1 MKKVLRI
8 IALVSGI
15 ISVVAAT
22 ILGIIYLEQFISRV
36 SGYANKLEKRLT
48 DRSEQL
54 PELEE
59 EYTV

>member
-36 SGYANKLEKRLT
+36 SSYANKLEKRLT
-48 DRSEQL
+48 DRSEPL

>member
-15 ISVVAAT
+15 ISVIAAT

-36 SGYANKLEKRLT
+36 SGYASKLEKRLS
-48 DRSEQL
+48 DRSEPL
-54 PELEE
+54 PEPEE

>member
-8 IALVSGI
+8 IALVSGM

-36 SGYANKLEKRLT
+36 RGYANKFEQRIAE
-48 DRSEQL
+48 RNAPQL
-54 PELEE
+54 PEEDEL
-59 EYTV
+59 Y

>member
-48 DRSEQL
+48 DRREPL

>member
-36 SGYANKLEKRLT
+36 SGYANKLEKRL
-48 DRSEQL
+48 SERTEPL

-59 EYTV
+59 DYTV

>member
-48 DRSEQL
+48 DRSEPL